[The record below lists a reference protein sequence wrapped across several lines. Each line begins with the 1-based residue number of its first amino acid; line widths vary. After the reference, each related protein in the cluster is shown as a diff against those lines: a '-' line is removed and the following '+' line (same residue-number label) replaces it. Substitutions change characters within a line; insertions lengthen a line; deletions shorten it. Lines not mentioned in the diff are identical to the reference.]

1 MLSLIKITDYALIEE
16 CELEFS
22 NNFNV
27 VTGESGAGKSILM
40 SAAAFLLG
48 GRTDRSVIRTGCT
61 RATVTGCFSVPENLR
76 TKTAAILDEAGIPF
90 DMATGELSLR
100 RVITQSATRN
110 FINDTPAG
118 AALVSE
124 IGSILIDLHGANEH
138 LSLTSPTRQLE
149 LLDHYLALDKYRTQ
163 CAEAYAELKELQCQK
178 EAFSSNLPTAAEMEH
193 LESTIAEIDA
203 VSPEE
208 GEEEQLISKQK
219 TGSNAKEIIDTANQL
234 ANLLNE
240 GENSISDL
248 LGTVY
253 HKLDMLSS
261 IDSNLASHLAAECSD
276 IQYRVAELARNTA
289 AIAEKVDINPEELAA
304 AENRLAELFR
314 LKRRY
319 APDIGMIL
327 DIRSKAAE
335 KLDSGRNAEA
345 KLAEFEQQEKR
356 LTEKLQQA
364 CRTLSEQRRKNSKKF
379 TDAVAEKLQAV
390 GFFKSEIHADFTDT
404 ALSPSG
410 MDKIELLFSAN
421 PGEAPAPLRKIASSG
436 ELSRLMLAL
445 KTVLTDSDETPTVIF
460 DEIDMNIGG
469 ETANRVGEE
478 LKALGKKHQILCISH
493 LAQVAAKADTHFQVS
508 KQVSDGRTVSKAI
521 RLKNPEQELARM
533 LGGGNAALE
542 HAKTLI
548 NGISE
553 R

>member
-16 CELEFS
+16 CELEFGP
-22 NNFNV
+22 NFNV

-40 SAAAFLLG
+40 SAVAFLLG
-48 GRTDRSVIRTGCT
+48 GRTDRSVIRTGCS
-61 RATVTGCFSVPENLR
+61 RATVTGCFTVPEKLR
-76 TKTAAILDEAGIPF
+76 PAASQILDEAGIPF
-90 DMATGELSLR
+90 DTTTGDLALR

-118 AALVSE
+118 ANLVAG
-124 IGSILIDLHGANEH
+124 IGSLLIDLHGANEH
-138 LSLTSPTRQLE
+138 LSLTSPARQLE
-149 LLDHYLALDKYRTQ
+149 LLDHFLGLDEARKK
-163 CAEAYAELKELQCQK
+163 CADSYAELKNLQSAK
-178 EAFSSNLPTAAEMEH
+178 AAFSANLPTAAEMEH
-193 LESTIAEIDA
+193 LENTVAEIDA
-203 VSPEE
+203 VSPVD

-219 TGSNAKEIIDTANQL
+219 TGSNAKEIIDTANRL
-234 ANLLNE
+234 AILLNE
-240 GENSISDL
+240 GENSISDM
-248 LGTVY
+248 LGSVY
-253 HKLDMLSS
+253 HQLNTLSM
-261 IDSNLASHLAAECSD
+261 IDEQLASHLAAECND

-289 AIAEKVDINPEELAA
+289 AIAEKVDIDPSELAA
-304 AENRLAELFR
+304 AESRLEELFR

-327 DIRSKAAE
+327 EIREKAAA

-345 KLAEFEQQEKR
+345 KLSEFEQQEKILTQKLIQNCSELSR
-356 LTEKLQQA
+356 L
-364 CRTLSEQRRKNSKKF
+364 RRKNCEKF
-379 TDAVAEKLQAV
+379 TGAAAEKLQAV
-390 GFFKSEIHADFTDT
+390 GFFKSEIHAIFTDT
-404 ALSPSG
+404 DPSPSG
-410 MDKIELLFSAN
+410 TDKIELHFSAN

-445 KTVLTDSDETPTVIF
+445 KTVLTDADEIPTVIF

-493 LAQVAAKADTHFQVS
+493 LAQVAAQADTHFQVT
-508 KQVSDGRTVSKAI
+508 KMITDGRTVSKPCK
-521 RLKNPEQELARM
+521 LDNPEQELARM

-542 HAKTLI
+542 HAKKLI
-548 NGISE
+548 SGTS